1 MKRMKKMIDPA
12 KIETDEDLRRRLEE
26 LFADSPLND
35 EPLTDEQKA
44 AVDRLMGRDAAAR
57 PRRP

>member
-1 MKRMKKMIDPA
+1 MKKMIDPE

-44 AVDRLMGRDAAAR
+44 AVDRFMGREVPAR
-57 PRRP
+57 PRRFR

>member
-1 MKRMKKMIDPA
+1 MKKMIDPA